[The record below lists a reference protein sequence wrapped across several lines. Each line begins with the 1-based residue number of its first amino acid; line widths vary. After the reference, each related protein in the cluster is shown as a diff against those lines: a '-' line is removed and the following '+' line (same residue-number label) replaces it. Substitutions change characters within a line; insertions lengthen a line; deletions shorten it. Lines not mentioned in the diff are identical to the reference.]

1 LQESYGRKKEVCIET
16 VKEIYDELDLPLIY
30 SEYEDRT
37 YAEIKEEI
45 KLLPES
51 IPQKPVLQAL
61 DELYRRE
68 K

>member
-1 LQESYGRKKEVCIET
+1 
-16 VKEIYDELDLPLIY
+16 LDLPFLY

-45 KLLPES
+45 KLLPKS
-51 IPQKPVLQAL
+51 IPQEPVLDAL
-61 DELYRRE
+61 GELYRRE